1 MQSNNEKV
9 QNVEENNDAQAA
21 LRMWT
26 KPEAKIAEVAQV
38 TLASNTTFNLSD
50 LGTCA
55 S

>member
-1 MQSNNEKV
+1 MQSSNEII
-9 QNVEENNDAQAA
+9 QNIEQAKGAQKA
-21 LRMWT
+21 LRTWN
-26 KPEAKIAEVAQV
+26 KPQAKIAEVAQV